1 MQLRDSSSGTAIDGA
16 DQHTQCGRAEET
28 AIAPEANSSRESAPV
43 PEELF
48 TPGFRAEALYD
59 YRALAFGDDDREEVS
74 FSKLDTFDV
83 LDNSGKWWTVRKDN
97 NGRIGIA
104 PSKFLQVIT

>member
-1 MQLRDSSSGTAIDGA
+1 MILKTGGK
-16 DQHTQCGRAEET
+16 CGRRVVRRGKHLQ
-28 AIAPEANSSRESAPV
+28 IICKKLV
-43 PEELF
+43 